1 MNLVHDGIP
10 LNPHHVRAI
19 EEDEVVPDE
28 ESVDSSSEESVDVD
42 CDRRYP
48 QVHGHLHDEGARSMD
63 PTGMDATVS
72 ELSSS
77 RTRESS
83 LSVESAD
90 QVSGPLRLS
99 PVTSVPSL
107 MHCSRTS
114 STTGPSTGTPTTR
127 RANAAS
133 VSSYPSTPRDMSARR
148 LNITS
153 PCPA

>member
-1 MNLVHDGIP
+1 MNLIHDGIP

-28 ESVDSSSEESVDVD
+28 ESVDVD
-42 CDRRYP
+42 CDRRYRRCLLP

-77 RTRESS
+77 RIRESS

-90 QVSGPLRLS
+90 QVSGPLRVS

-107 MHCSRTS
+107 MHSSRTS

-148 LNITS
+148 LNIIP